1 MAIHRNGLSD
11 VAIEDCTIT
20 ELVLRGVA
28 ARAEAPVLIEGATGR
43 AVTGRELR
51 EGIER
56 LAGGLRA
63 RGIGPGSVVA
73 IMAPNLPE
81 YAVVFHGAAWA
92 GATVT
97 TLNPTYTPE
106 EVRQQLRDSGACLLV
121 TIPPMLET
129 ARAGAEG
136 TGVREIAVIGA
147 AEGATPLDALMGEAL
162 SEQVPVDPVTH
173 VVALPYSSGT
183 TGLPKGVMLTH
194 RNLVA
199 NVGQVGE
206 TMGVRPG
213 DSTLAFLP
221 YFHIYGLVVQLN
233 LYLARSG
240 VQVTM
245 PRFDIEGALRL
256 IEGHR
261 IRHLYVVPPVILAL
275 AKHPAVEGRD
285 LSSLD
290 FVLSGAAP
298 LGAELAAACARRIG
312 VQTVQGYGMTEM
324 SPVSHFTPPGRNRPG
339 ASGLAVPNTECR
351 IVDPETGADCPPGEE
366 GELWVRG
373 PQVMAG
379 YLGRPDATAATLSPD
394 GWLRTGDLARI
405 DADGYLFIVDRVKEL
420 IKVKGFQ
427 VPPAELEALLVTH
440 PGVTDVAVVGIP
452 DEEAGEVPKAFVV
465 PAPGAAPGLAEL
477 QDFLA
482 GHVASYKQIRDLA
495 IVEAI
500 PKSPSGKILRRVLRA
515 QG

>member
-1 MAIHRNGLSD
+1 
-11 VAIEDCTIT
+11 
-20 ELVLRGVA
+20 
-28 ARAEAPVLIEGATGR
+28 
-43 AVTGRELR
+43 
-51 EGIER
+51 
-56 LAGGLRA
+56 
-63 RGIGPGSVVA
+63 
-73 IMAPNLPE
+73 
-81 YAVVFHGAAWA
+81 
-92 GATVT
+92 
-97 TLNPTYTPE
+97 
-106 EVRQQLRDSGACLLV
+106 
-121 TIPPMLET
+121 MLET

-136 TGVREIAVIGA
+136 TGVREIALIGP

-162 SEQVPVDPVTH
+162 AAQVPVDPATH

-199 NVGQVGE
+199 NVSQVGD

-233 LYLARSG
+233 LYLARGG

-245 PRFDIEGALRL
+245 PRFEIEGALRL

-261 IRHLYVVPPVILAL
+261 IRHLYVAPPVILAL

-285 LSSLD
+285 LSSLE

-298 LGAELAAACARRIG
+298 LGADLAAACARRIG
-312 VQTVQGYGMTEM
+312 VQTIQGYGMTEM
-324 SPVSHFTPPGRNRPG
+324 SPVSHFTPPGRDRPG

-351 IVDPETGADCPPGEE
+351 IVGPETGADCPPGEE

-379 YLGRPDATAATLSPD
+379 YLGRPDATAATLTPD

-440 PGVTDVAVVGIP
+440 PGVSDVAVVGIP

-465 PAPGAAPGLAEL
+465 PAPGAVPALGEL

-500 PKSPSGKILRRVLRA
+500 PKSPSGKILRRVLRNGA
-515 QG
+515 

>member
-1 MAIHRNGLSD
+1 MAIRRSGLSD

-28 ARAEAPVLIEGATGR
+28 GRADAPVLIEGSTGR
-43 AVTGRELR
+43 VLTGRELR
-51 EGIER
+51 AGIER

-97 TLNPTYTPE
+97 TLNPTYTAD

-121 TIPPMLET
+121 TI
-129 ARAGAEG
+129 
-136 TGVREIAVIGA
+136 VREIAVIGA

-162 SEQVPVDPVTH
+162 SEQVPVDPATH

-199 NVGQVGE
+199 NVSQVGD

-233 LYLARSG
+233 LYLARGG

-256 IEGHR
+256 VEEHR

-312 VQTVQGYGMTEM
+312 VQTIQGYGMTEM
-324 SPVSHFTPPGRNRPG
+324 SPVSHFTPPGRDRPG

-351 IVDPETGADCPPGEE
+351 IVDPETGADCPPGAE

-379 YLGRPDATAATLSPD
+379 YHARPDATAATLTAD

-440 PGVTDVAVVGIP
+440 PGVSDVAVVGIP

-465 PAPGAAPGLAEL
+465 PAPGAAPELSEL
-477 QDFLA
+477 QAFLG

-500 PKSPSGKILRRVLRA
+500 PKSPSGKILRRVLRT

>member
-1 MAIHRNGLSD
+1 
-11 VAIEDCTIT
+11 V
-20 ELVLRGVA
+20 
-28 ARAEAPVLIEGATGR
+28 
-43 AVTGRELR
+43 
-51 EGIER
+51 
-56 LAGGLRA
+56 
-63 RGIGPGSVVA
+63 
-73 IMAPNLPE
+73 
-81 YAVVFHGAAWA
+81 
-92 GATVT
+92 
-97 TLNPTYTPE
+97 
-106 EVRQQLRDSGACLLV
+106 EVRQQRRDSGACLLV
-121 TIPPMLET
+121 TVQPMLET

-136 TGVREIAVIGA
+136 SEVREIAVVGS
-147 AEGATPLDALMGEAL
+147 AEGATPLHALMGEAL
-162 SEQVPVDPVTH
+162 TEQVPVDPATH

-199 NVGQVGE
+199 NVSQVGD

-233 LYLARSG
+233 LYLARGG

-245 PRFDIEGALRL
+245 PRFEIEVALRL

-261 IRHLYVVPPVILAL
+261 IRHLYVAPPVILAL

-285 LSSLD
+285 LSSLE

-298 LGAELAAACARRIG
+298 LGADLAAACARRIG
-312 VQTVQGYGMTEM
+312 VQTIQGYGMTEM
-324 SPVSHFTPPGRNRPG
+324 SPVSHFTPPGRDRPG

-351 IVDPETGADCPPGEE
+351 IVGPETGADCPPGEE

-379 YLGRPDATAATLSPD
+379 YLGRPDATAATLTPD

-440 PGVTDVAVVGIP
+440 PGVSDVAVVGIP

-465 PAPGAAPGLAEL
+465 PAPGAVPALGEL

-500 PKSPSGKILRRVLRA
+500 PKSPSGKILRRVLRNGA
-515 QG
+515 

>member
-1 MAIHRNGLSD
+1 MAIHRSALSD
-11 VAIEDCTIT
+11 VAISDCTIT

-28 ARAEAPVLIEGATGR
+28 DRADAPVLIDGPTGR
-43 AVTGRELR
+43 VLTGRQLR
-51 EGIER
+51 AGIER
-56 LAGGLRA
+56 LAGGFAA

-81 YAVVFHGAAWA
+81 YALVFHAAAWA

-97 TLNPTYTPE
+97 TLNPTYTAE

-121 TIPPMLET
+121 TIPPMLEI

-136 TGVREIAVIGA
+136 TGASEVAVIGA
-147 AEGATPLDALMGEAL
+147 AEGATPLDALMGEPLTA
-162 SEQVPVDPVTH
+162 QVPVDPATH

-199 NVGQVGE
+199 NVAQVGGA
-206 TMGVRPG
+206 MGIAPG
-213 DSTLAFLP
+213 ASTLAFLP

-233 LYLARSG
+233 LYLARGG

-245 PRFDIEGALRL
+245 PRFDLEGALRL

-261 IRHLYVVPPVILAL
+261 ITHLYVVPPVVLAF
-275 AKHPAVEGRD
+275 AKHPAVEGSD
-285 LSSLD
+285 LSSLE

-298 LGAELAAACARRIG
+298 LGAELAAACEGRIG
-312 VQTVQGYGMTEM
+312 VQTIQGYGMTEM

-351 IVDPETGADCPPGEE
+351 IVDPETGLDCAAGAE

-373 PQVMAG
+373 PQVMSG
-379 YLGRPDATAATLSPD
+379 YLDRREATAATLTPD
-394 GWLRTGDLARI
+394 GWLRTGDRARI

-427 VPPAELEALLVTH
+427 VAPAELEALLVAH
-440 PGVTDVAVVGIP
+440 PAVADVAVVGIA

-465 PAPGAAPGLAEL
+465 PAAGAKPALAEL
-477 QDFLA
+477 QAFLD
-482 GHVASYKQIRDLA
+482 GHVAHYKQIHGLA
-495 IVEAI
+495 LVEAI

>member
-1 MAIHRNGLSD
+1 MAIHRSALSD

-20 ELVLRGVA
+20 ELVLRGAA
-28 ARAEAPVLIEGATGR
+28 ARADAPVLIEGSTGR
-43 AVTGRELR
+43 ALTGRELR

-92 GATVT
+92 GVTVT
-97 TLNPTYTPE
+97 TLNPTYTAE
-106 EVRQQLRDSGACLLV
+106 EVGQQLRDSGACLLV
-121 TIPPMLET
+121 TVPPMLET

-136 TGVREIAVIGA
+136 SGVREIAVIGS

-162 SEQVPVDPVTH
+162 TAQVPVDPAAH

-199 NVGQVGE
+199 NVTQLGE

-233 LYLARSG
+233 LYLARG
-240 VQVTM
+240 GLQVTM

-256 IEGHR
+256 IEAHR
-261 IRHLYVVPPVILAL
+261 IRHLYVAPPVILAL

-285 LSSLD
+285 LSSLA

-298 LGAELAAACARRIG
+298 LGADLAAACARRIG
-312 VQTVQGYGMTEM
+312 VQTIQGYGMTEM
-324 SPVSHFTPPGRNRPG
+324 SPVSHFTPPGRDRPG

-351 IVDPETGADCPPGEE
+351 IVDPETGTDRPPGEE

-379 YLGRPDATAATLSPD
+379 YLGRPDATAATLTPD

-420 IKVKGFQ
+420 IKVRGFQ

-440 PGVTDVAVVGIP
+440 PGVSDVAVVGIP

-465 PAPGAAPGLAEL
+465 PAPGAAPELGEL
-477 QDFLA
+477 QAFLG

-500 PKSPSGKILRRVLRA
+500 PKSPSGKILRRVLRI